1 MSQTADPIAVN
12 EDSFDEQYFRKLLNS
27 ANRTITKVRRIDVEE
42 LLELA
47 WVDGMAQ
54 PFAERLSRSRPE
66 LKDDIDRALSDL
78 GA

>member
-1 MSQTADPIAVN
+1 MSQIASTVVN
-12 EDSFDEQYFRKLLNS
+12 DEALNEQYFKKLLS
-27 ANRTITKVRRIDVEE
+27 STNRTLSKVRKIDVEE

-54 PFAERLSRSRPE
+54 PFAERLIRSRPE
-66 LKDDIDRALSDL
+66 LKEDVARALSDL

>member
-1 MSQTADPIAVN
+1 MSQTVDSIVN
-12 EDSFDEQYFRKLLNS
+12 GDSFDEQYFRKLLNQ
-27 ANRTITKVRRIDVEE
+27 ANRSISKVRRIDIDE

-66 LKDDIDRALSDL
+66 LRVDIERALESL